1 MTLDEVIP
9 YIKEGHWGLLP
20 NYKGYFKWD
29 YCQQCVYMQNEDYKK
44 YNLTD
49 EKLRTDFYYII

>member
-1 MTLDEVIP
+1 MTLEEVTP

-20 NYKGYFKWD
+20 YYKGYFKYD
-29 YCQQCVYMQNEDYKK
+29 YYRQCVYMQNGDYKK
-44 YNLTD
+44 YDLTD

>member
-1 MTLDEVIP
+1 MTL
-9 YIKEGHWGLLP
+9 KEIEPLLRKGKIGMLP
-20 NYKGYFKWD
+20 HYEGYFKWD
-29 YCQQCVYMQNEDYKK
+29 YVNECVYMQNGDYKK

>member
-1 MTLDEVIP
+1 MTLEEVTP
-9 YIKEGHWGLLP
+9 YIKRGHWGLLP

-29 YCQQCVYMQNEDYKK
+29 YYQQCVYMQNGDYKK
-44 YNLTD
+44 YDLTD

>member
-1 MTLDEVIP
+1 MTFKEIEPL
-9 YIKEGHWGLLP
+9 IKEGKIGMLP
-20 NYKGYFKWD
+20 KYVGYFKWD
-29 YCQQCVYMQNEDYKK
+29 YASGCVYMQNGDYKK